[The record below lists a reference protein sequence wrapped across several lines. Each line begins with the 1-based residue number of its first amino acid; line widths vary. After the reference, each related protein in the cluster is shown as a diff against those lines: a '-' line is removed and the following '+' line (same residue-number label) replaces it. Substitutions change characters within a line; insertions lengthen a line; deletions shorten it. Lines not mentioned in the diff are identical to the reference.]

1 MDDYIKRL
9 RQYVEA
15 NPILF
20 DGEWDHPA
28 MDSLYWHYS
37 ESHYMGNE
45 KTKKISR
52 ELNDRLEELSFREN
66 NRVFSLVGSLC
77 AEHERIAFFAGLQ
90 LGAQLICHLRSSRSR
105 RLTVFQTCC
114 PAWTLSAKKPPVLPS
129 LDS

>member
-45 KTKKISR
+45 KTKEMSR

-66 NRVFSLVGSLC
+66 NQVFSLVVPFVPSMRGLLFLPDSNW
-77 AEHERIAFFAGLQ
+77 ER
-90 LGAQLICHLRSSRSR
+90 S
-105 RLTVFQTCC
+105 
-114 PAWTLSAKKPPVLPS
+114 
-129 LDS
+129 

>member
-37 ESHYMGNE
+37 E
-45 KTKKISR
+45 
-52 ELNDRLEELSFREN
+52 
-66 NRVFSLVGSLC
+66 C
-77 AEHERIAFFAGLQ
+77 ATTWATRKP
-90 LGAQLICHLRSSRSR
+90 RK
-105 RLTVFQTCC
+105 
-114 PAWTLSAKKPPVLPS
+114 SAVN
-129 LDS
+129 

>member
-9 RQYVEA
+9 RPYVEA

-45 KTKKISR
+45 KTKEMSR

-66 NRVFSLVGSLC
+66 NQVFSLVGSLC

-90 LGAQLICHLRSSRSR
+90 LGAQLMLE
-105 RLTVFQTCC
+105 LMEENVQ
-114 PAWTLSAKKPPVLPS
+114 
-129 LDS
+129 D

>member
-9 RQYVEA
+9 RQYGEA
-15 NPILF
+15 NPTLF

-28 MDSLYWHYS
+28 MDFLYWRYS

-45 KTKKISR
+45 KTKEIIR

-77 AEHERIAFFAGLQ
+77 DEHERIALLDGLQ
-90 LGAQLICHLRSSRSR
+90 LGAQLMLELMEETVQDWNSLSLSHLEAAISNCKVW
-105 RLTVFQTCC
+105 LY
-114 PAWTLSAKKPPVLPS
+114 
-129 LDS
+129 